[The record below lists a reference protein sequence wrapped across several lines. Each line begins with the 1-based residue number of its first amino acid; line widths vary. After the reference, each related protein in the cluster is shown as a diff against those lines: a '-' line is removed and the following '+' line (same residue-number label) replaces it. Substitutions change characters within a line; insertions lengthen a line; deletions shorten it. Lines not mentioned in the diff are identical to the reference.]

1 MGRSCSSPWRRAAA
15 RPNLPGV
22 ATWDDVRTLA
32 AGLPEVEEGTTYR
45 KPALKVRRKAFA
57 WMSPHADALALRVD
71 PGERPFMLESQPDV
85 YYVIP
90 HYEEHAIVL
99 VRLDAVTDEDDLRE
113 RIEES
118 WLLAAPPKL
127 ARDHAARAGTG

>member
-1 MGRSCSSPWRRAAA
+1 MRL
-15 RPNLPGV
+15 NLPHV
-22 ATWDDVRTLA
+22 ATWHDVCTLA

-45 KPALKVRRKAFA
+45 KPALKVRGKAFA

-71 PGERPFMLESQPDV
+71 PGERPLMLESQPDV

-90 HYEEHAIVL
+90 HYAEHAIVL
-99 VRLDAVTDEDDLRE
+99 VRLDAVTDLDDLRD

-118 WLLAAPPKL
+118 WLLAAPPAL
-127 ARDHAARAGTG
+127 AGEHAGRSGSG